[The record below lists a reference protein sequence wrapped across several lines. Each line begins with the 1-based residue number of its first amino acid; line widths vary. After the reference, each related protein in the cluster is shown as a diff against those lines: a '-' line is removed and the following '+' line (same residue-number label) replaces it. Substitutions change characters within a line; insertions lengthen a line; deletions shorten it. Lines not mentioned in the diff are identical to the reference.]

1 MKKCVCIFC
10 LLAMI
15 AALQAQSRLDSV
27 QLLDE
32 AVVVARQYKEIIPA
46 QRLEGEQ
53 LQRLNSHSL
62 ADALRYFAGVQ
73 IKDYGGMGGLKTIN
87 VRNMGS
93 HHVGVF
99 YDGLQIGNAQNGVVD
114 LSRFSLDDLE
124 EVALYNGQ
132 KSEIFQAA
140 KDFASASAVYLKTKR
155 PVFEKGKHTH
165 ALLRY
170 KAGSIQLCN
179 PSFRLEHQ
187 FSDRLSITAG
197 GEYLHSNG
205 RYKFRYRRLTPG
217 GAVAYDTT
225 AIRRN
230 SDIDAFRIE
239 SGLYGTLS
247 DGVWQAKIYYY
258 QSDRGLPGAI
268 VRNVFSGGERQG
280 DKNFMFQAFLK
291 KELSPRYKMQFSA
304 KFAWDYTHYLSRD
317 TVLFMEDYVTKKM
330 QYDNRYYQQDWYF
343 STAHSYAIRPNW
355 EVSLAVDW
363 QYNKLNADMRG
374 VGTLFTFPERHSA
387 WGALATAV
395 DFGRLKMQASLLG
408 TLVFEKVRY
417 NTKSPDKHELAPAL
431 FVGYTPFRQTDLT
444 LRFFYKRIF
453 RMPTFN
459 DLYYTQIGYSKL
471 KPEYASQYNFGVS
484 YKKEFKASFITLLTA
499 QADAYYAAITDKIIA
514 TPTGSSFRWMMTN
527 MGRVE
532 SKGIDATVAVQAAI
546 GKVKLNTNLTYSWS
560 KARDFTKINGFKLSS
575 YGDQIPYTPWHSG
588 SVIGGLT
595 YKTWAVNYSFIYVGE
610 RYNGAVNNI
619 ERNRI
624 EPWYTHDAS
633 LQKTFRYRD
642 YTLKLSAEANNL
654 LNQYYDVV
662 LNYPMPGRNFRFI
675 LTLSF

>member
-1 MKKCVCIFC
+1 
-10 LLAMI
+10 
-15 AALQAQSRLDSV
+15 
-27 QLLDE
+27 
-32 AVVVARQYKEIIPA
+32 
-46 QRLEGEQ
+46 
-53 LQRLNSHSL
+53 
-62 ADALRYFAGVQ
+62 
-73 IKDYGGMGGLKTIN
+73 
-87 VRNMGS
+87 
-93 HHVGVF
+93 
-99 YDGLQIGNAQNGVVD
+99 
-114 LSRFSLDDLE
+114 
-124 EVALYNGQ
+124 
-132 KSEIFQAA
+132 
-140 KDFASASAVYLKTKR
+140 
-155 PVFEKGKHTH
+155 
-165 ALLRY
+165 
-170 KAGSIQLCN
+170 
-179 PSFRLEHQ
+179 
-187 FSDRLSITAG
+187 
-197 GEYLHSNG
+197 
-205 RYKFRYRRLTPG
+205 
-217 GAVAYDTT
+217 
-225 AIRRN
+225 
-230 SDIDAFRIE
+230 
-239 SGLYGTLS
+239 
-247 DGVWQAKIYYY
+247 
-258 QSDRGLPGAI
+258 
-268 VRNVFSGGERQG
+268 
-280 DKNFMFQAFLK
+280 
-291 KELSPRYKMQFSA
+291 
-304 KFAWDYTHYLSRD
+304 
-317 TVLFMEDYVTKKM
+317 
-330 QYDNRYYQQDWYF
+330 
-343 STAHSYAIRPNW
+343 
-355 EVSLAVDW
+355 
-363 QYNKLNADMRG
+363 MRG

-395 DFGRLKMQASLLG
+395 DCGRLKMQASLLG

-532 SKGIDATVAVQAAI
+532 SKGIDATVAVQTAI

-633 LQKTFRYRD
+633 LQKTFHYRD